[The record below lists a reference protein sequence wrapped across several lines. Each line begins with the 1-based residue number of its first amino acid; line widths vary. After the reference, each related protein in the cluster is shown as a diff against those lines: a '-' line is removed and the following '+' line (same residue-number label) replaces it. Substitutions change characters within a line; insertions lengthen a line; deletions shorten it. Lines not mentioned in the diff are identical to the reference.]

1 MNPANET
8 KSLIASFFS
17 KNLNGYDTLESTHIT
32 PSESSNFASQQ
43 YVYEEG
49 PEFSKMPGKKLL
61 IYILSILMVP
71 IKIIDLF
78 NSK

>member
-1 MNPANET
+1 MNPVNEK

-17 KNLNGYDTLESTHIT
+17 KKLNGYDTLESTHIA
-32 PSESSNFASQQ
+32 PSESSHFASQQ

-61 IYILSILMVP
+61 IYILSIY
-71 IKIIDLF
+71 
-78 NSK
+78 